1 MSSTWSVAAFGLY
14 ATDDDV
20 LAGDRQQI
28 ELERHAEAV
37 FVLPAGADNRPEAFV
52 TGALLDCPDVVSW
65 SALV

>member
-52 TGALLDCPDVVSW
+52 TGAS
-65 SALV
+65 